1 MSFRVD
7 CAVWTSRI
15 RRFLNVGGIFVM
27 STVMVIIVALVMIA
41 TRRCW
46 CWRERIA
53 RFVRR
58 SLWGSERGI
67 GVAGDMF
74 AMMREEMLAVVR

>member
-15 RRFLNVGGIFVM
+15 RRFLNVGRIFVM
-27 STVMVIIVALVMIA
+27 STVVIVALVMIA

-46 CWRERIA
+46 CWRERMAWI
-53 RFVRR
+53 VRR
-58 SLWGSERGI
+58 SFWASERGI

-74 AMMREEMLAVVR
+74 AMMREGMLAVVR